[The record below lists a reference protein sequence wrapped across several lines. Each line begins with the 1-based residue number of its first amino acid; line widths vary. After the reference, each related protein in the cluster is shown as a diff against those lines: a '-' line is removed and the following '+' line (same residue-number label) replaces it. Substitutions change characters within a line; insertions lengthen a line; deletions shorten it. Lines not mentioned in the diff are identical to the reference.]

1 MESLDARVR
10 HLLRDLAPQVLGA
23 IVRRFGDFDASE
35 DAVQEALIAAAT
47 QWPRDG
53 VPDNPRAWLVHV
65 AARRI
70 ADHVRA
76 EAARR
81 RREAFVVS
89 LVPPEEQLAL
99 APDEAEGVEEDDT
112 LDLLFMCCHPVLSPS
127 SAIALTLRAVGGLTT
142 AEIARAFLVQ
152 EATMAQRISR
162 AKQTIKASGV
172 RLERPTPK
180 ERAARLG
187 NVMHVL
193 YLVFNEGYTA
203 SSGPELVRTDLSA
216 EAIRLTRMLRR
227 LVPDDPE
234 VTELLALMLL
244 TDARR
249 AARTGPAGEL
259 VPLDQQ
265 DRSLWDRAAI
275 EEGIALV
282 TEALPRGAVGPYQ
295 VQAAI
300 AAVHDEAES
309 VEATDWPQILGLYGL
324 LLRMSDSPMVALN
337 HAVAIAMVHGPAAGL
352 ERLDAVAHDPRIAG
366 HHRLDAVRAHLLE
379 RAGERDGAIAHYLRA
394 AEKTASIAERDY
406 LLGQAA
412 RLRGGRAMTVSDAER
427 DIRVAGA
434 CIASVGLPFRGAA
447 WDTRSS
453 RGQGHGRRP

>member
-412 RLRGGRAMTVSDAER
+412 RLRE
-427 DIRVAGA
+427 
-434 CIASVGLPFRGAA
+434 AA
-447 WDTRSS
+447 R
-453 RGQGHGRRP
+453 